1 MIARL
6 RQAWYVIS
14 GRRARVER
22 AAAMILAG
30 LSANPNFEFDVE
42 DIEEVL
48 HRARLLIAAAANE
61 KTDQ

>member
-22 AAAMILAG
+22 AAIRILAG
-30 LSANPNFEFDVE
+30 LSANPDFAFAPSDAEAV
-42 DIEEVL
+42 VAQA
-48 HRARLLIAAAANE
+48 RALIAAAANE
-61 KTDQ
+61 RTDL